1 MPSNVSNASATVNRN
16 QQRSQRGLNP
26 RPRPEDDWDFL
37 SSIEVDPT
45 GEEVSLATQRAQ
57 SRYGSSIAKLQGFF
71 GMRSGVSPRLRRIC
85 GRGDAALILNQ
96 IVCYWFARDPQ
107 NRIRARIMKSKIR
120 WIAKS
125 YAEWAHEI
133 GMTAKQARTAVD
145 TLVDLGLIE
154 RRVMKFNGR
163 PTAHVRPLTA
173 NIAEAANVPP
183 DQEPYRKRREPF
195 INPTAPVYLNGQL
208 VDRPELLTPEQW
220 QQVRQ
225 QHANRED
232 RRRTR
237 NRRNP
242 R

>member
-1 MPSNVSNASATVNRN
+1 
-16 QQRSQRGLNP
+16 
-26 RPRPEDDWDFL
+26 
-37 SSIEVDPT
+37 
-45 GEEVSLATQRAQ
+45 
-57 SRYGSSIAKLQGFF
+57 
-71 GMRSGVSPRLRRIC
+71 
-85 GRGDAALILNQ
+85 
-96 IVCYWFARDPQ
+96 
-107 NRIRARIMKSKIR
+107 
-120 WIAKS
+120 
-125 YAEWAHEI
+125 
-133 GMTAKQARTAVD
+133 MTAKQARTAVD
-145 TLVDLGLIE
+145 TLIELGFVEKRLF
-154 RRVMKFNGR
+154 KYNAR
-163 PTAHVRPLTA
+163 PTVHLRLLTA